1 MQHPFLQSFT
11 CWLLEMLTCSADSPR
26 VHGEAQSCCS
36 ALPPALTT
44 FLDQPLTEVEIVV
57 ALHNLHNQKS
67 GALLGC
73 IPKLLGYVKLV
84 PTDSNSQTQFQS
96 P

>member
-1 MQHPFLQSFT
+1 M
-11 CWLLEMLTCSADSPR
+11 
-26 VHGEAQSCCS
+26 
-36 ALPPALTT
+36 
-44 FLDQPLTEVEIVV
+44 V